1 MSDQNSFFMMLRRYF
16 LAGVLV
22 VVPLILTY
30 LVLRFLFN
38 VVDGILQPLII
49 ELVGRPLPG
58 LGILA
63 TLALVLV
70 MGILTHNFIGRY
82 LLQIWE
88 RLIVN
93 VPLIKPIY
101 TASKQLLEAIA
112 VPSAQS
118 FSDVVMIEYPRM
130 GTWSLGF
137 ITNRVHIKQEMN
149 TQHLIAVFVPSTPTP
164 MSGFVVLTPM
174 EQIQV
179 ITNMTIQEGVNYLVS
194 GGVVSPKEFTL
205 APYTHDRTR
214 VVVP

>member
-1 MSDQNSFFMMLRRYF
+1 MMLRRYF

-38 VVDGILQPLII
+38 IVDGILQPLII

-58 LGILA
+58 LGIVA

-82 LLQIWE
+82 VVQIWE

-112 VPSAQS
+112 LPSTQS
-118 FSDVVMIEYPRM
+118 FSEVVMIEYPRL
-130 GTWSLGF
+130 GTWALGF
-137 ITNRVHIKQEMN
+137 ITNRVQIKQDMN
-149 TQHLIAVFVPSTPTP
+149 NNELIAVFVPSTPTP
-164 MSGFVVLTPM
+164 MSGFVVLTPIP
-174 EQIQV
+174 QIQV
-179 ITNMTIQEGVNYLVS
+179 VTNMTIQEGVNYLVS

-205 APYTHDRTR
+205 TPYTEDRAR
-214 VVVP
+214 VVVS